1 MSGRGGEGEREGW
14 GLAWVKE
21 RGELRPR
28 ASALAWVRDG
38 FEFYLSLV
46 SAL

>member
-1 MSGRGGEGEREGW
+1 MSGGGGKGKGW
-14 GLAWVKE
+14 GLAWVRE
-21 RGELRPR
+21 RGELQLR